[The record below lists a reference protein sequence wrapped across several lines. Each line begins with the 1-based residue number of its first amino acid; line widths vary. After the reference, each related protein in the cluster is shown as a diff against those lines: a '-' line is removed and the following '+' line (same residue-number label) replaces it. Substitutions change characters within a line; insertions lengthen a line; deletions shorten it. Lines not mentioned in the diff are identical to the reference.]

1 MNINPTSPQQNTYV
15 DYSHQQSTSIENTQ
29 RKSKQDTVAISDAG
43 RKLSINQ
50 NTKSENIDRMNS
62 MLDNAR
68 SNPDYARTLAKD
80 LAHSDFLMSI
90 DVSTISE
97 GGNIA
102 VTRYT
107 NGDLISSASTRASV
121 QQWEN
126 EAKQYRKDNIDLYNT
141 EKENGTSDV
150 NIIMMLM
157 EKNMNLP
164 ESFRTQQ
171 GSDYL

>member
-43 RKLSINQ
+43 R
-50 NTKSENIDRMNS
+50 
-62 MLDNAR
+62 

-80 LAHSDFLMSI
+80 LAHSDFLMSV